1 MYNQLL
7 PYAVQ
12 LQLYIIIS
20 ENKAATAPITF
31 DKKKNGYNYINN
43 RALIIEL

>member
-31 DKKKNGYNYINN
+31 EETAMVTTI
-43 RALIIEL
+43 LIIEH